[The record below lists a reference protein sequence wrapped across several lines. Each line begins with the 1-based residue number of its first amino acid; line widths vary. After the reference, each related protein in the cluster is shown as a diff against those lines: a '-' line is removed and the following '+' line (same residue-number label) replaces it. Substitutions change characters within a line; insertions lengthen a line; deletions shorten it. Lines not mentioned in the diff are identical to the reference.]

1 MTISPSQHTTSISTV
16 GMDRP
21 RCTAADTMASK
32 WEGEEEEEEEEEGR
46 ENGGGIAPIGEGEPS
61 PPPRTLR

>member
-1 MTISPSQHTTSISTV
+1 
-16 GMDRP
+16 
-21 RCTAADTMASK
+21 MASK